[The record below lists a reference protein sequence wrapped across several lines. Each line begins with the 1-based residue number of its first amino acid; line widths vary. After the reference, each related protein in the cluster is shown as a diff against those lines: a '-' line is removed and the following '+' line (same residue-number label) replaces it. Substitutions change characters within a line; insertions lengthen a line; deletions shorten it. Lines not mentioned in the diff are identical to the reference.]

1 MFNSQLIINP
11 ALAFLNTLIM
21 PYLKI
26 YYKYTIT
33 KSVCNFRECDI
44 DNLID

>member
-11 ALAFLNTLIM
+11 VLAFLNTLII
-21 PYLKI
+21 PYL
-26 YYKYTIT
+26 KYTIT